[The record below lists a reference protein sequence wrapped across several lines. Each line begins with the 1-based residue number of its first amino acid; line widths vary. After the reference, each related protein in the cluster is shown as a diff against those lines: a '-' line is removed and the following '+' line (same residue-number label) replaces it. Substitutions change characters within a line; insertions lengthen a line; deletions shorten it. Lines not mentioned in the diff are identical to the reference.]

1 MKTPMER
8 LLCIVERELGVD
20 ITTLTPDSR
29 LADLADS
36 LDWVNLISA
45 IEDEFRLQIGFE
57 DGLRLQTLQ
66 DLMSLVTLVPEPQ
79 LVTA

>member
-20 ITTLTPDSR
+20 ANTLTPESH

-36 LDWVNLISA
+36 LDWVNLIGA

-66 DLMSLVTLVPEPQ
+66 DLMALVTLVAEPQ